1 MDFNQYI
8 AASTAIS
15 ALYLGNNRVGIE
27 SKPLSDGFITII
39 YVDDNR
45 ECDFIC
51 HCGSYGHQD
60 GLIEGADG
68 PFATD
73 CDSVT
78 GYLTATE
85 VVRMVTE
92 YVDNILKEES

>member
-15 ALYLGNNRVGIE
+15 ALYLSNNRVGIE
-27 SKPLSDGFITII
+27 TKPLYDGFITII
-39 YVDDNR
+39 YVDDDR
-45 ECDFIC
+45 KCDFIC
-51 HCGSYGHQD
+51 HHGSYGHED
-60 GLIEGADG
+60 GLLEGKDG

-73 CDSVT
+73 YDSVT

-92 YVDNILKEES
+92 YIDNILKEES